1 MGIRYQEKRVVPL
14 RCGSFILRKTLPFVT
29 SKIAVRHHLERFFVR
44 SSIKNALSS
53 NIWDMEK
60 LAII

>member
-1 MGIRYQEKRVVPL
+1 M
-14 RCGSFILRKTLPFVT
+14 RCGSFILRKALPFVT

-53 NIWDMEK
+53 KIWDMEK